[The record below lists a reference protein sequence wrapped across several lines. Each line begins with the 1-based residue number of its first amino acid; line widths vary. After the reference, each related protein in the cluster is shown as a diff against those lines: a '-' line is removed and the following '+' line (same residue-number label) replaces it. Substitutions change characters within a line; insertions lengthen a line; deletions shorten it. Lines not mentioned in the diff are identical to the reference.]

1 MMRAQPT
8 PLPQPCALLIYGQ
21 MSHAKVALM
30 SKSLF
35 SALISGA
42 QDLAKN
48 GGLQNLAAQVT
59 GSGGQTGGQNAS
71 APPAAG
77 GGLSGMAAS
86 AKGLWD
92 GQSALTK
99 GAVAGGLVGLLMNEN
114 ARKMAGTGLQV
125 GGAAVVGAL
134 AFRAYSD
141 WKAGKSASATP
152 ADAPMAALPA
162 PSDAF
167 LPPSAAAQEDLALR
181 LVQAMVA
188 ATKADG
194 HVTSAE
200 RARIMGQLPNLG
212 LGDDA
217 AALIAAEIDAP
228 FDVGRIAALAHTE
241 EERVEIYAASLLVID
256 PEAPAEKGYLAML
269 AARLNLDPGLV
280 AHLHAR
286 TAALA

>member
-1 MMRAQPT
+1 
-8 PLPQPCALLIYGQ
+8 
-21 MSHAKVALM
+21 M

-48 GGLQNLAAQVT
+48 GGLQQLAAQM
-59 GSGGQTGGQNAS
+59 GGKSGGAAS
-71 APPAAG
+71 
-77 GGLSGMAAS
+77 GLGGMAAG

-92 GQSALTK
+92 NQSALTK
-99 GAVAGGLVGLLMNEN
+99 GAVAGGLLGILLNDN

-141 WKAGKSASATP
+141 WKAGKAADSA
-152 ADAPMAALPA
+152 APAALPA

-167 LPPSAAAQEDLALR
+167 LPPSAEAQEDLALR

-200 RARIMGQLPNLG
+200 RARIMAQLPNLG
-212 LGDDA
+212 LGDQA
-217 AALIAAEIDAP
+217 IALIAAEIDAP
-228 FDVGRIAALAHTE
+228 FDVNRIAALAHTE
-241 EERVEIYAASLLVID
+241 EERIEIYAASLLVID

-280 AHLHAR
+280 AHLHAK